1 MIIMELLLEVIMY
14 LLVVLGIITVCCTF
28 FSKVNILD
36 TMAMN
41 DKWNERGLK
50 KEYARNKK
58 EGEKVILVVKYKN
71 ICGDEMQDIKI
82 ALENGTYSS
91 IFDVVDTVKYV
102 DLNKKSKK

>member
-1 MIIMELLLEVIMY
+1 M
-14 LLVVLGIITVCCTF
+14 CCTF

-36 TMAMN
+36 TMTMN

-58 EGEKVILVVKYKN
+58 QGGKVILVVKYKN
-71 ICGDEMQDIKI
+71 ICSEEIDNIKE
-82 ALENGTYSS
+82 ALEAGTYSS